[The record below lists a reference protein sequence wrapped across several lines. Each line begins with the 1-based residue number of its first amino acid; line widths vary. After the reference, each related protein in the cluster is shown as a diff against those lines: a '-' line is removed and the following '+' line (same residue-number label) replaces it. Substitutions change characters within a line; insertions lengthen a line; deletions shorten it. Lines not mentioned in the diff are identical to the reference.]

1 MFAILLQEFIGDLK
15 AQRTRAFL
23 TFFAVTW
30 GTLAVVLLLAFG
42 EGLKRTIRDGL
53 LGAGERIFMIYS
65 GETTKSFAGLAQGRR
80 IRLAE
85 EDLELLMRAIP
96 DLDRGSVSYGRWG
109 TSFQLGK
116 TRTNA
121 FLEGVGPEHEAMRHM
136 DPAEG
141 GRFINAADVGQKR
154 RVLFLGNELAARI
167 FGKDPDPIGKSI
179 VVDGLPFT
187 VVGVLKKKFQ
197 DSSNNGPDAERGVIP
212 YSTFRTIYGNRF
224 VNHLVVQP
232 HDASRG
238 PLVKTELF
246 RVLGRKY
253 RFDPSD
259 ERALGLWDFIE
270 SEKENL
276 AVGLGIQIFMGLVG
290 AFTLLIAGVG
300 VANIMYVVVKERTQ
314 EIGIKLALGARRRH
328 IMAQFL
334 FEAMTIAVSGGLVG
348 LATAALI
355 VIGVDAI
362 PSGDNPAMQ
371 YILSPKLSWPIALI
385 CVGIL
390 IGVGLI
396 AGILPARRA
405 AAVDP
410 VESLRYE

>member
-1 MFAILLQEFIGDLK
+1 MFHILLQEFLGDLK

-42 EGLKRTIRDGL
+42 EGLKRTVRDGL
-53 LGAGERIFMIYS
+53 LGAGERIFMVYG
-65 GETTKSFAGLAQGRR
+65 GETSKSFAGLGQGRR
-80 IRLAE
+80 IRLVE
-85 EDLELLMRAIP
+85 EDLDLVRNAIP
-96 DLDRGSVSYGRWG
+96 DVDRGSVSYGRWG
-109 TSFQLGK
+109 TSFQMGK

-121 FLEGVGPEHEAMRHM
+121 FLEGVGPEHETIRHM
-136 DPAEG
+136 APAPG
-141 GRFINAADVGQKR
+141 GRFIDPADVARRR
-154 RVLFLGNELAARI
+154 RVLFLGNELAERI
-167 FGKDPDPIGKSI
+167 FGKGVDPTGRSV

-197 DSSNNGPDAERGVIP
+197 DSSNNGPDADRGVIP
-212 YSTFRTIYGNRF
+212 YSTFRMIYGNRF
-224 VNHLVVQP
+224 VNHLIVQP
-232 HDASRG
+232 RDASRG
-238 PLVKTELF
+238 PLVKGELY

-253 RFDPSD
+253 RFDPTD
-259 ERALGLWDFIE
+259 ERALGMWDFIE
-270 SEKENL
+270 DEKETH

-314 EIGIKLALGARRRH
+314 EIGIKRALGARRRH

-334 FEAMTIAVSGGLVG
+334 FEAMAIALSGGLVG
-348 LATAALI
+348 LVVAALI
-355 VIGVDAI
+355 VFGVDAI
-362 PSGDNPAMQ
+362 PTEGNEAMQ
-371 YILSPKLSWPIALI
+371 YILNPRLSWPIALI

-390 IGVGLI
+390 IGVGLL

>member
-1 MFAILLQEFIGDLK
+1 MLYILLQDFIGDLK

-42 EGLKRTIRDGL
+42 EGLKRTVRDGL
-53 LGAGERIFMIYS
+53 LGAGERIFMIYG
-65 GETTKSFAGLAQGRR
+65 GETSKSFAGLGEGRH
-80 IRLAE
+80 INLVE
-85 EDLELLMRAIP
+85 EDLDLLERAIP
-96 DLDRGSVSYGRWG
+96 DVDRGSVSYGRWG
-109 TSFQLGK
+109 TQFQLGK

-121 FLEGVGPEHEAMRHM
+121 YLEGVGPDHQAMRHM
-136 DPAEG
+136 DPAAG
-141 GRFINAADVGQKR
+141 GRFINAADVAQKR
-154 RVLFLGNELAARI
+154 RVLFLGNELADRI
-167 FGKDPDPIGKSI
+167 FGKGVDPIGKGV

-197 DSSNNGPDAERGVIP
+197 DSSNNGPDADRAVVP
-212 YSTFRTIYGNRF
+212 YSTFRTIWGNRF
-224 VNHLVVQP
+224 VSHLIVQP

-238 PLVKTELF
+238 PLVKAELF

-253 RFDPSD
+253 RFDPTD
-259 ERALGLWDFIE
+259 ERALGIWDFIE

-290 AFTLLIAGVG
+290 VFTLLIAGVG

-328 IMAQFL
+328 IMAKFL

-348 LATAALI
+348 LVTAALI
-355 VIGVDAI
+355 VFGVDAI
-362 PSGDNPAMQ
+362 PTDGNPAMQ
-371 YILSPKLSWPIALI
+371 YILNPKLSWPIALI

-390 IGVGLI
+390 IGVGLL
-396 AGILPARRA
+396 AGVLPARRA

>member
-1 MFAILLQEFIGDLK
+1 MFHILLLDFIGDLK

-23 TFFAVTW
+23 TFFAVAW

-53 LGAGERIFMIYS
+53 LGAGERIFMVYG
-65 GETTKSFAGLAQGRR
+65 GETSKPFAGLAQGRR

-109 TSFQLGK
+109 TSYQMGK

-121 FLEGVGPEHEAMRHM
+121 FLEGVGPDHEAMRHM

-141 GRFINAADVGQKR
+141 GRFINAADIAQKR
-154 RVLFLGNELAARI
+154 RVLFLGNELAQRI
-167 FGKDPDPIGKSI
+167 FGKDVDPIGKSV

-187 VVGVLKKKFQ
+187 VVGALKKKFQ
-197 DSSNNGPDAERGVIP
+197 DSSNNGPDADRGVIP

-232 HDASRG
+232 HDATRG
-238 PLVKTELF
+238 PLVKAELF
-246 RVLGRKY
+246 RVLGQKY
-253 RFDPSD
+253 RFDHTD
-259 ERALGLWDFIE
+259 ERALGMWDFIE

-276 AVGLGIQIFMGLVG
+276 AVGLGIQIFLGLVG

-334 FEAMTIAVSGGLVG
+334 FEAMTIAVSVG

-355 VIGVDAI
+355 VFGVDAI
-362 PSGDNPAMQ
+362 PTQDNPAMQ
-371 YILSPKLSWPIALI
+371 YILSPKLSWPIAFI

-390 IGVGLI
+390 IGVGLV

-410 VESLRYE
+410 MESLRYE

>member
-1 MFAILLQEFIGDLK
+1 MFYILLQEFIGDLK

-42 EGLKRTIRDGL
+42 EGLKRTVRDGL
-53 LGAGERIFMIYS
+53 LGAGERIFMIYG
-65 GETTKSFAGLAQGRR
+65 GETSKSFAGLGQGRQ
-80 IRLAE
+80 IRLVE
-85 EDLELLMRAIP
+85 EDLDLLERAIP
-96 DLDRGSVSYGRWG
+96 DIDRGSISYGRWG
-109 TSFQLGK
+109 TAFQVGK

-121 FLEGVGPEHEAMRHM
+121 YLEGVGPDHEAMRHM
-136 DPAEG
+136 EPAQG
-141 GRFINAADVGQKR
+141 GRFINPADVAQKR
-154 RVLFLGNELAARI
+154 RVLFLGNELAERI
-167 FGKDPDPIGKSI
+167 FGKGVDPIGKSV

-197 DSSNNGPDAERGVIP
+197 DSSNNGPDAQRAVVP
-212 YSTFRTIYGNRF
+212 YSTFRTIWGNRF
-224 VNHLVVQP
+224 VSHLIVQP

-238 PLVKTELF
+238 PLVKAELY

-253 RFDPSD
+253 RFDPTD
-259 ERALGLWDFIE
+259 ERALGMWDFIE
-270 SEKENL
+270 SEKETL
-276 AVGLGIQIFMGLVG
+276 AVGLGIQVFMGLVG

-314 EIGIKLALGARRRH
+314 EIGVKLALGARRRH

-334 FEAMTIAVSGGLVG
+334 LEGMAIAVSGGLVG
-348 LATAALI
+348 LVTAALI
-355 VIGVDAI
+355 VFGVDAI
-362 PSGDNPAMQ
+362 PTEGNPAMQ
-371 YILSPKLSWPIALI
+371 YILNPKLSWPIALI

-390 IGVGLI
+390 ISIGLL
-396 AGILPARRA
+396 AGMLPARRA

-410 VESLRYE
+410 IESLRYE

>member
-1 MFAILLQEFIGDLK
+1 MFRILLEDFLGDLK
-15 AQRTRAFL
+15 VQRTRALL
-23 TFFAVTW
+23 TFLAVTW

-53 LGAGERIFMIYS
+53 LGAGERIFMIYG
-65 GETTKSFAGLAQGRR
+65 GETSKTFAGLPQGRH

-85 EDLELLMRAIP
+85 EDLDLIERAIP
-96 DLDRGSVSYGRWG
+96 DIDRGSPAYGRWG
-109 TSFQLGK
+109 TAFQLGK

-121 FLEGVGPEHEAMRHM
+121 YLEGAGPDHQAMRHM
-136 DPAEG
+136 DPATG
-141 GRFINAADVGQKR
+141 GRFINAMDIAQKR
-154 RVLFLGNELAARI
+154 RVLFLGNELAERI
-167 FGKDPDPIGKSI
+167 FGKGVDPVGKVV

-187 VVGVLKKKFQ
+187 VVGILKKKFQ

-212 YSTFRTIYGNRF
+212 YSTFRTIYGFRF
-224 VNHLVVQP
+224 VNHLIVQP

-238 PLVKTELF
+238 PLVKSDLY

-253 RFDPSD
+253 RFDPAD
-259 ERALGLWDFIE
+259 ERALGMWDFIE
-270 SEKENL
+270 DEKENL

-314 EIGIKLALGARRRH
+314 EIGIKRALGARRRH

-334 FEAMTIAVSGGLVG
+334 FEAMAIAVSGGLVG
-348 LATAALI
+348 LAVASLI
-355 VIGVDAI
+355 VLGVDAI
-362 PSGDNPAMQ
+362 PTEGNPAMQ

-385 CVGIL
+385 CVSIL
-390 IGVGLI
+390 IAVGLA
-396 AGILPARRA
+396 AGLLPARRA

>member
-53 LGAGERIFMIYS
+53 LGAGERIFMIYG

-167 FGKDPDPIGKSI
+167 FGKDLDPIGKSI

-348 LATAALI
+348 LAAAALI

-385 CVGIL
+385 CVSIL

>member
-1 MFAILLQEFIGDLK
+1 MSAILLQEFIGDLK

-53 LGAGERIFMIYS
+53 LGAGERIFMIYG

-167 FGKDPDPIGKSI
+167 FGKDLDPIGKSI

-238 PLVKTELF
+238 PLVKAALF

>member
-1 MFAILLQEFIGDLK
+1 MFSILLEEFIGDLK

-42 EGLKRTIRDGL
+42 EGLKRTVRDGL
-53 LGAGERIFMIYS
+53 LGAGERIFMVYG
-65 GETTKSFAGLAQGRR
+65 GETSTSFAGLAQGRR
-80 IRLAE
+80 IRLVE
-85 EDLELLMRAIP
+85 EDLDLIERAIP
-96 DLDRGSVSYGRWG
+96 DVDRGSVSYGRWD
-109 TSFQLGK
+109 TAFQLGR

-121 FLEGVGPEHEAMRHM
+121 FLEGVGPDHEQMRHM
-136 DPAEG
+136 EAAPG
-141 GRFINAADVGQKR
+141 GRFINALDVAQKR
-154 RVLFLGNELAARI
+154 RVLFLGNELSERI
-167 FGKDPDPIGKSI
+167 FGKGVDPVGKSV

-187 VVGVLKKKFQ
+187 VVGVLQKKFQ

-224 VNHLVVQP
+224 VNHLIVQP
-232 HDASRG
+232 RDASRG
-238 PLVKTELF
+238 PIVKSELYQ
-246 RVLGRKY
+246 VLGRKY
-253 RFDPSD
+253 RFDPRD
-259 ERALGLWDFIE
+259 ERALGMWDFIE
-270 SEKENL
+270 GEKENL

-314 EIGIKLALGARRRH
+314 EIGVKLALGARRRH

-334 FEAMTIAVSGGLVG
+334 FEAMAIALSGGLVG
-348 LATAALI
+348 LVTAALI
-355 VIGVDAI
+355 VAGVDAI
-362 PSGDNPAMQ
+362 PTEGNPAMQ

-385 CVGIL
+385 CVAIL
-390 IGVGLI
+390 VGVGLL
-396 AGILPARRA
+396 AGLLPARRA